1 MFVPARV
8 WPRRYTVYGRAGAY
22 LRYDMRFS
30 APRLHNYGD
39 A

>member
-1 MFVPARV
+1 MLS
-8 WPRRYTVYGRAGAY
+8 RRASGRGGIRFTVERGAY